1 MSEAMTV
8 SVLLVDDE
16 APFLETLRKR
26 LTRRGLA
33 VETAGDGAAALAA
46 LEGGL
51 CVDVVVLDVKMPG
64 LSGLDVLQKIKTLH
78 PLVEVVLLTGH
89 ATLEGAVDGMRLG
102 AFDYLMKPCEMDDLL
117 AKIFEAKGRKNE
129 QERKIGEAEARCRG
143 QEP

>member
-46 LEGGL
+46 LERGV

-102 AFDYLMKPCEMDDLL
+102 AFDYL
-117 AKIFEAKGRKNE
+117 
-129 QERKIGEAEARCRG
+129 
-143 QEP
+143 